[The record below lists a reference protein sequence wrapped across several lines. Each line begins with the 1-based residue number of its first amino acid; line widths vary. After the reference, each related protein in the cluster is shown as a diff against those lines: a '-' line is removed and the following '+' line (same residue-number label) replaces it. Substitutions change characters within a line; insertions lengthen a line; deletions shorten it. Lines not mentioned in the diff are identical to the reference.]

1 MLPFRKTGLSFLP
14 SPSYRSDNFPLQNL
28 IKLLHA
34 FCLLNSMAKILI
46 LDDDKDLLT
55 VFKSLLKK
63 KGFDVFAYSEWSGAW
78 NAVKA
83 YKPHLILLDVFMKGI
98 DGIDACK
105 KLKASSF
112 TRNIPIIML
121 SSYPDIADTAI
132 NESGA
137 DDFIAKPFE
146 TSEIIRKI
154 QKLLLIKQPS
164 A

>member
-1 MLPFRKTGLSFLP
+1 
-14 SPSYRSDNFPLQNL
+14 
-28 IKLLHA
+28 
-34 FCLLNSMAKILI
+34 MAKILI

-83 YKPHLILLDVFMKGI
+83 YKPQLILLDVFMKGI

-121 SSYPDIADTAI
+121 SSYPDIAETAI

>member
-1 MLPFRKTGLSFLP
+1 MP
-14 SPSYRSDNFPLQNL
+14 
-28 IKLLHA
+28 
-34 FCLLNSMAKILI
+34 KILI

-55 VFKSLLKK
+55 VFKSLLKR
-63 KGFDVFAYSEWSGAW
+63 KGFDVFAYSDWGGAW

-83 YKPHLILLDVFMKGI
+83 YKPQLILLDVFMKGI
-98 DGIDACK
+98 DGFDVCK

-146 TSEIIRKI
+146 TSEIIKKI
-154 QKLLLIKQPS
+154 QKLLSRKQPT